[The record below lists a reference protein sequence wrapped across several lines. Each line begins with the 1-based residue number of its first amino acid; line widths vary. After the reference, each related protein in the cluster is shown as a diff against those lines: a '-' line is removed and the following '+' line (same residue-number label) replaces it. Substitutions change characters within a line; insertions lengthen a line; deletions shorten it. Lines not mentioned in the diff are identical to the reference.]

1 MFIQQL
7 GTYPKF
13 YPHLLFIYSN
23 AQLNLAIEM
32 DEKDWKVTYVSWKDY
47 TDAVLEGKGEMWNS
61 FEKADLI
68 IGGMDFSCD
77 FM

>member
-1 MFIQQL
+1 M
-7 GTYPKF
+7 YPNF
-13 YPHLLFIYSN
+13 YRYLLFIHRN

-32 DEKDWKVTYVSWKDY
+32 DEKGWNVTYVSCEDY
-47 TDAVLEGKGEMWNS
+47 TEAVLKGEGEMWTR